1 MELGHL
7 ILKGEDLLDCKKNCR
22 LLGAI
27 VSKLE
32 SRHNGTQNIQAAV
45 RKIRLLK
52 PKTASEKNL
61 HKQTSSAS
69 SGEEEPVK
77 PELVVP
83 HKGRE
88 LPRTPPS
95 RPGSDAGA
103 SEFVKPKLPPS
114 PLAAHQIPFSKPA
127 KIVSTTKGFRPIL
140 PTKEIPR
147 TPLKSPSVP
156 TPVDTCFPGH
166 NLTVDFSSA
175 RLTSS
180 NTSTPYDHHKSR
192 NQSSSG
198 EGDATFV
205 IPSKRGAMVN
215 CGKVDEM
222 NSESDE
228 DVFENSNEMEGTY
241 VKETKPGK
249 PASVIDEST
258 WVLGETNKSETEKVA
273 PTEMLPGLHNTFAL
287 PKKNAGKSQK
297 VNKGKTSP
305 EVEDDVK
312 TAPVEKETPETVET
326 NGDVIDTVAAKGK
339 KGRGKKPG
347 KKEVVEENHLNGVET
362 ESPVAEVESEES
374 SPVVETN
381 VKKGRGKKAAAVK
394 KGAVE
399 EISISTGPEVPE
411 TEVKKGRNKKP
422 SKKETIEENQEEQV
436 VEKHLPAEVEAAAP
450 VAETK
455 EKRGRGKKAQPPVAK
470 SEEMS
475 SSPEVNPEPVEET
488 AQEKAVKV
496 VAEPKSKPGPK
507 SKTGPKSKMETKP
520 TEAESETT
528 QVVEPEVVE
537 KKGRG
542 KRGNQV
548 PDTAP
553 PTATEVDTDQPE
565 VQAPLVV
572 AAATEVSPAPEV
584 KKGRGKV
591 KATVEEVPEPKES
604 ENLVTNE
611 PDTKEKRGRGRQ
623 ASSKDGTEKAA
634 KASEEPLP
642 NDETE
647 SPLPASPV
655 AETKEK
661 QGRGRQAKAQ
671 AEAPVEE
678 TTEAAEVVTA
688 KRGRGK
694 KAAAPAASKADAE
707 EEAVEE
713 VKETKPKGKKGAA
726 AAKKHVEE
734 EEKPAVPEEPVA
746 SKVDAEEEAVE
757 EVKEAKAKGKKGA
770 AAAKKH
776 VEEEEKPAVPEEP
789 AAPVK
794 TVVESPET
802 SKAVPAKRGRGKKA
816 TPLAKVADESDEEA
830 EAVEEVKET
839 KPKGKKGAAA
849 AKKQVEEEEKP
860 AVPEEPAAPV
870 KTVVETPETLKA
882 VPAKRGRGKKA
893 TPLAKVA
900 DESDEEAE
908 AVEEVKETKAKGKK
922 GPAAKKQAEEK
933 VAAVPEATT
942 EKTQKTTKRGKAAVA
957 TPDESEAS
965 PPKKPKGAPLETE
978 GVRKSSRTQVVKT
991 YADESSESLD
1001 QPASKK
1007 RGGRKKAAANAINA
1021 VAEEAEDNKKKPTKK
1036 KAASESPE
1044 PKPEPPKV
1052 EKVAANKR
1060 GTKREQPEE
1069 AEAALPPAAEEK
1081 KRGAKK
1087 DDKAPELPLRVVNG
1101 LEEDS
1106 ETNSS
1111 KRSKTSEDAEAA
1123 AEEPEK
1129 KAGRGRK
1136 KKEEPQPVETE
1147 NKSPDDGKKKGKR
1160 GGKEEIAEVEKKKP
1174 VGRKKAAAAAAV
1186 AVVQEEEP
1194 EAVASPVQTKQRG
1207 KRGAAQAADF
1217 VTVISGQNSTDP
1229 SPKGSPVV
1237 KVRRLKL
1244 VEEKQAQAESDEEE
1258 VTVPV
1263 AATKRTY
1270 TRRNK

>member
-1 MELGHL
+1 
-7 ILKGEDLLDCKKNCR
+7 
-22 LLGAI
+22 
-27 VSKLE
+27 
-32 SRHNGTQNIQAAV
+32 
-45 RKIRLLK
+45 
-52 PKTASEKNL
+52 
-61 HKQTSSAS
+61 
-69 SGEEEPVK
+69 
-77 PELVVP
+77 
-83 HKGRE
+83 
-88 LPRTPPS
+88 
-95 RPGSDAGA
+95 
-103 SEFVKPKLPPS
+103 
-114 PLAAHQIPFSKPA
+114 
-127 KIVSTTKGFRPIL
+127 
-140 PTKEIPR
+140 
-147 TPLKSPSVP
+147 
-156 TPVDTCFPGH
+156 
-166 NLTVDFSSA
+166 
-175 RLTSS
+175 
-180 NTSTPYDHHKSR
+180 
-192 NQSSSG
+192 
-198 EGDATFV
+198 
-205 IPSKRGAMVN
+205 
-215 CGKVDEM
+215 
-222 NSESDE
+222 
-228 DVFENSNEMEGTY
+228 
-241 VKETKPGK
+241 
-249 PASVIDEST
+249 
-258 WVLGETNKSETEKVA
+258 
-273 PTEMLPGLHNTFAL
+273 MLPGLHNTFAL

-312 TAPVEKETPETVET
+312 TAPVEKKTPETVET
-326 NGDVIDTVAAKGK
+326 NGDVIDTVVAKGK

-347 KKEVVEENHLNGVET
+347 KKEVVEENHLNGVE
-362 ESPVAEVESEES
+362 
-374 SPVVETN
+374 
-381 VKKGRGKKAAAVK
+381 AAA
-394 KGAVE
+394 
-399 EISISTGPEVPE
+399 P
-411 TEVKKGRNKKP
+411 
-422 SKKETIEENQEEQV
+422 
-436 VEKHLPAEVEAAAP
+436 AP

-475 SSPEVNPEPVEET
+475 SSPKVNPEPVEET
-488 AQEKAVKV
+488 AQEKDVQVWVFKV

-507 SKTGPKSKMETKP
+507 SKTGPKSKMKTKP

-548 PDTAP
+548 LDTAP
-553 PTATEVDTDQPE
+553 PTVTEVVTDQPE
-565 VQAPLVV
+565 VQAPPVV

-661 QGRGRQAKAQ
+661 RGRGPQAKAQ

-678 TTEAAEVVTA
+678 TTEAVEVVPA

-734 EEKPAVPEEPVA
+734 EEKPAVPEEPAA

-776 VEEEEKPAVPEEP
+776 VEEEKPAVPEEP

-802 SKAVPAKRGRGKKA
+802 SKAVPAKRGRRKKA
-816 TPLAKVADESDEEA
+816 TPLAKVAA
-830 EAVEEVKET
+830 
-839 KPKGKKGAAA
+839 
-849 AKKQVEEEEKP
+849 
-860 AVPEEPAAPV
+860 
-870 KTVVETPETLKA
+870 
-882 VPAKRGRGKKA
+882 
-893 TPLAKVA
+893 
-900 DESDEEAE
+900 DEEAE

-933 VAAVPEATT
+933 VAAVPEAA
-942 EKTQKTTKRGKAAVA
+942 EKPQKTTKRGKAAVA

-1007 RGGRKKAAANAINA
+1007 RGGRKKAAANGMDG
-1021 VAEEAEDNKKKPTKK
+1021 VAEEAEDTNKF
-1036 KAASESPE
+1036 AS
-1044 PKPEPPKV
+1044 
-1052 EKVAANKR
+1052 
-1060 GTKREQPEE
+1060 
-1069 AEAALPPAAEEK
+1069 
-1081 KRGAKK
+1081 
-1087 DDKAPELPLRVVNG
+1087 
-1101 LEEDS
+1101 
-1106 ETNSS
+1106 
-1111 KRSKTSEDAEAA
+1111 
-1123 AEEPEK
+1123 
-1129 KAGRGRK
+1129 
-1136 KKEEPQPVETE
+1136 
-1147 NKSPDDGKKKGKR
+1147 
-1160 GGKEEIAEVEKKKP
+1160 
-1174 VGRKKAAAAAAV
+1174 
-1186 AVVQEEEP
+1186 
-1194 EAVASPVQTKQRG
+1194 
-1207 KRGAAQAADF
+1207 
-1217 VTVISGQNSTDP
+1217 
-1229 SPKGSPVV
+1229 
-1237 KVRRLKL
+1237 
-1244 VEEKQAQAESDEEE
+1244 
-1258 VTVPV
+1258 
-1263 AATKRTY
+1263 
-1270 TRRNK
+1270 

>member
-1 MELGHL
+1 
-7 ILKGEDLLDCKKNCR
+7 
-22 LLGAI
+22 
-27 VSKLE
+27 
-32 SRHNGTQNIQAAV
+32 
-45 RKIRLLK
+45 
-52 PKTASEKNL
+52 
-61 HKQTSSAS
+61 
-69 SGEEEPVK
+69 
-77 PELVVP
+77 
-83 HKGRE
+83 
-88 LPRTPPS
+88 
-95 RPGSDAGA
+95 
-103 SEFVKPKLPPS
+103 
-114 PLAAHQIPFSKPA
+114 
-127 KIVSTTKGFRPIL
+127 
-140 PTKEIPR
+140 
-147 TPLKSPSVP
+147 
-156 TPVDTCFPGH
+156 
-166 NLTVDFSSA
+166 
-175 RLTSS
+175 
-180 NTSTPYDHHKSR
+180 
-192 NQSSSG
+192 
-198 EGDATFV
+198 
-205 IPSKRGAMVN
+205 
-215 CGKVDEM
+215 
-222 NSESDE
+222 
-228 DVFENSNEMEGTY
+228 
-241 VKETKPGK
+241 
-249 PASVIDEST
+249 
-258 WVLGETNKSETEKVA
+258 
-273 PTEMLPGLHNTFAL
+273 
-287 PKKNAGKSQK
+287 
-297 VNKGKTSP
+297 
-305 EVEDDVK
+305 
-312 TAPVEKETPETVET
+312 
-326 NGDVIDTVAAKGK
+326 
-339 KGRGKKPG
+339 
-347 KKEVVEENHLNGVET
+347 
-362 ESPVAEVESEES
+362 
-374 SPVVETN
+374 
-381 VKKGRGKKAAAVK
+381 VK

-399 EISISTGPEVPE
+399 EIPISTGPEVPE

-436 VEKHLPAEVEAAAP
+436 VEKHLPAEVEAAVAAP

-496 VAEPKSKPGPK
+496 VAESKSKPGPK
-507 SKTGPKSKMETKP
+507 SKTGPKSKMKTKP

-548 PDTAP
+548 LDTAP
-553 PTATEVDTDQPE
+553 PTVTEVVTDQPE
-565 VQAPLVV
+565 VQAPPVV

-623 ASSKDGTEKAA
+623 ASSKDGTKKAA

-661 QGRGRQAKAQ
+661 RGRGPQAKAQ

-678 TTEAAEVVTA
+678 TTEAVEVVPA

-734 EEKPAVPEEPVA
+734 EEKPAVPEEPAA

-776 VEEEEKPAVPEEP
+776 VEEEEEKPAVPEEP

-802 SKAVPAKRGRGKKA
+802 SKAVPAKRGRRKKA
-816 TPLAKVADESDEEA
+816 TPLAKVAA
-830 EAVEEVKET
+830 
-839 KPKGKKGAAA
+839 
-849 AKKQVEEEEKP
+849 
-860 AVPEEPAAPV
+860 
-870 KTVVETPETLKA
+870 
-882 VPAKRGRGKKA
+882 
-893 TPLAKVA
+893 
-900 DESDEEAE
+900 DEEAE

-1007 RGGRKKAAANAINA
+1007 RGGRKKAAANGMDG
-1021 VAEEAEDNKKKPTKK
+1021 VAEEAEDTNKF
-1036 KAASESPE
+1036 AS
-1044 PKPEPPKV
+1044 
-1052 EKVAANKR
+1052 
-1060 GTKREQPEE
+1060 
-1069 AEAALPPAAEEK
+1069 
-1081 KRGAKK
+1081 
-1087 DDKAPELPLRVVNG
+1087 
-1101 LEEDS
+1101 
-1106 ETNSS
+1106 
-1111 KRSKTSEDAEAA
+1111 
-1123 AEEPEK
+1123 
-1129 KAGRGRK
+1129 
-1136 KKEEPQPVETE
+1136 
-1147 NKSPDDGKKKGKR
+1147 
-1160 GGKEEIAEVEKKKP
+1160 
-1174 VGRKKAAAAAAV
+1174 
-1186 AVVQEEEP
+1186 
-1194 EAVASPVQTKQRG
+1194 
-1207 KRGAAQAADF
+1207 
-1217 VTVISGQNSTDP
+1217 
-1229 SPKGSPVV
+1229 
-1237 KVRRLKL
+1237 
-1244 VEEKQAQAESDEEE
+1244 
-1258 VTVPV
+1258 
-1263 AATKRTY
+1263 
-1270 TRRNK
+1270 

>member
-1 MELGHL
+1 MF
-7 ILKGEDLLDCKKNCR
+7 
-22 LLGAI
+22 AI
-27 VSKLE
+27 
-32 SRHNGTQNIQAAV
+32 A
-45 RKIRLLK
+45 
-52 PKTASEKNL
+52 
-61 HKQTSSAS
+61 
-69 SGEEEPVK
+69 
-77 PELVVP
+77 
-83 HKGRE
+83 
-88 LPRTPPS
+88 
-95 RPGSDAGA
+95 
-103 SEFVKPKLPPS
+103 
-114 PLAAHQIPFSKPA
+114 
-127 KIVSTTKGFRPIL
+127 VSTKKGFRPIL

-156 TPVDTCFPGH
+156 SPVDTCFSGH

-180 NTSTPYDHHKSR
+180 NTSTPYDHRISR
-192 NQSSSG
+192 NQSSSR

-205 IPSKRGAMVN
+205 IPSKRGAMEN
-215 CGKVDEM
+215 GGKVDEM

-312 TAPVEKETPETVET
+312 TAPVEKRSPETVET
-326 NGDVIDTVAAKGK
+326 NGDVIDTVVAKGK

-347 KKEVVEENHLNGVET
+347 KKEVVEENHLN
-362 ESPVAEVESEES
+362 
-374 SPVVETN
+374 
-381 VKKGRGKKAAAVK
+381 R
-394 KGAVE
+394 
-399 EISISTGPEVPE
+399 
-411 TEVKKGRNKKP
+411 
-422 SKKETIEENQEEQV
+422 
-436 VEKHLPAEVEAAAP
+436 VEAAAPAP

-475 SSPEVNPEPVEET
+475 SSPKVNPEPVEET
-488 AQEKAVKV
+488 AQEKDVQVWVFKV

-548 PDTAP
+548 LDTAP
-553 PTATEVDTDQPE
+553 PTVTEVVTDQPE
-565 VQAPLVV
+565 VQAPPVV

-661 QGRGRQAKAQ
+661 RGRGPQAKAQ

-678 TTEAAEVVTA
+678 TTEAVEVVPA

-713 VKETKPKGKKGAA
+713 VKE
-726 AAKKHVEE
+726 
-734 EEKPAVPEEPVA
+734 
-746 SKVDAEEEAVE
+746 
-757 EVKEAKAKGKKGA
+757 AKAKGKKGA

-776 VEEEEKPAVPEEP
+776 VEEEEEKPAVPEEP

-816 TPLAKVADESDEEA
+816 TPLAKVAADEEA
-830 EAVEEVKET
+830 EAVE
-839 KPKGKKGAAA
+839 
-849 AKKQVEEEEKP
+849 
-860 AVPEEPAAPV
+860 
-870 KTVVETPETLKA
+870 
-882 VPAKRGRGKKA
+882 
-893 TPLAKVA
+893 
-900 DESDEEAE
+900 D
-908 AVEEVKETKAKGKK
+908 VKETKAKGKK
-922 GPAAKKQAEEK
+922 
-933 VAAVPEATT
+933 
-942 EKTQKTTKRGKAAVA
+942 
-957 TPDESEAS
+957 D
-965 PPKKPKGAPLETE
+965 KG
-978 GVRKSSRTQVVKT
+978 
-991 YADESSESLD
+991 
-1001 QPASKK
+1001 
-1007 RGGRKKAAANAINA
+1007 N
-1021 VAEEAEDNKKKPTKK
+1021 
-1036 KAASESPE
+1036 
-1044 PKPEPPKV
+1044 
-1052 EKVAANKR
+1052 
-1060 GTKREQPEE
+1060 
-1069 AEAALPPAAEEK
+1069 
-1081 KRGAKK
+1081 
-1087 DDKAPELPLRVVNG
+1087 
-1101 LEEDS
+1101 
-1106 ETNSS
+1106 
-1111 KRSKTSEDAEAA
+1111 
-1123 AEEPEK
+1123 
-1129 KAGRGRK
+1129 
-1136 KKEEPQPVETE
+1136 
-1147 NKSPDDGKKKGKR
+1147 
-1160 GGKEEIAEVEKKKP
+1160 
-1174 VGRKKAAAAAAV
+1174 
-1186 AVVQEEEP
+1186 
-1194 EAVASPVQTKQRG
+1194 
-1207 KRGAAQAADF
+1207 
-1217 VTVISGQNSTDP
+1217 
-1229 SPKGSPVV
+1229 
-1237 KVRRLKL
+1237 
-1244 VEEKQAQAESDEEE
+1244 
-1258 VTVPV
+1258 
-1263 AATKRTY
+1263 
-1270 TRRNK
+1270 

>member
-1 MELGHL
+1 LKKFNFIDSSLLPNIFFSLETSRFFLALRMHGTVFDFMVQHL
-7 ILKGEDLLDCKKNCR
+7 PGRSRNDVYRKFKLEEKKN
-22 LLGAI
+22 
-27 VSKLE
+27 
-32 SRHNGTQNIQAAV
+32 
-45 RKIRLLK
+45 
-52 PKTASEKNL
+52 
-61 HKQTSSAS
+61 
-69 SGEEEPVK
+69 
-77 PELVVP
+77 PEYVDQML
-83 HKGRE
+83 RA
-88 LPRTPPS
+88 R
-95 RPGSDAGA
+95 
-103 SEFVKPKLPPS
+103 
-114 PLAAHQIPFSKPA
+114 IPFD
-127 KIVSTTKGFRPIL
+127 
-140 PTKEIPR
+140 PT
-147 TPLKSPSVP
+147 L
-156 TPVDTCFPGH
+156 
-166 NLTVDFSSA
+166 
-175 RLTSS
+175 
-180 NTSTPYDHHKSR
+180 
-192 NQSSSG
+192 
-198 EGDATFV
+198 
-205 IPSKRGAMVN
+205 
-215 CGKVDEM
+215 
-222 NSESDE
+222 
-228 DVFENSNEMEGTY
+228 FE
-241 VKETKPGK
+241 P
-249 PASVIDEST
+249 
-258 WVLGETNKSETEKVA
+258 
-273 PTEMLPGLHNTFAL
+273 
-287 PKKNAGKSQK
+287 
-297 VNKGKTSP
+297 
-305 EVEDDVK
+305 
-312 TAPVEKETPETVET
+312 
-326 NGDVIDTVAAKGK
+326 NGDVIDTVVAKGK

-347 KKEVVEENHLNGVET
+347 KKEVVEENHLN
-362 ESPVAEVESEES
+362 
-374 SPVVETN
+374 
-381 VKKGRGKKAAAVK
+381 R
-394 KGAVE
+394 
-399 EISISTGPEVPE
+399 
-411 TEVKKGRNKKP
+411 
-422 SKKETIEENQEEQV
+422 
-436 VEKHLPAEVEAAAP
+436 VEAAAPAP

-455 EKRGRGKKAQPPVAK
+455 EKRGRGKKAQPRVAK

-488 AQEKAVKV
+488 AQEKDVQVWVFKV

-548 PDTAP
+548 LDTAP
-553 PTATEVDTDQPE
+553 PTVTEVVTDQPE
-565 VQAPLVV
+565 VQAPPVV

-661 QGRGRQAKAQ
+661 RGRGPQAKAQ

-678 TTEAAEVVTA
+678 TTEAVEVVPA

-776 VEEEEKPAVPEEP
+776 VEEEVEKPAVPEEP

-802 SKAVPAKRGRGKKA
+802 SKAVPAKRGRRKKA
-816 TPLAKVADESDEEA
+816 TPLAKVAGDEEA
-830 EAVEEVKET
+830 EAV
-839 KPKGKKGAAA
+839 
-849 AKKQVEEEEKP
+849 AK
-860 AVPEEPAAPV
+860 
-870 KTVVETPETLKA
+870 
-882 VPAKRGRGKKA
+882 
-893 TPLAKVA
+893 
-900 DESDEEAE
+900 
-908 AVEEVKETKAKGKK
+908 VKETKAKGKK
-922 GPAAKKQAEEK
+922 GPAAKKQAEKK
-933 VAAVPEATT
+933 VA
-942 EKTQKTTKRGKAAVA
+942 
-957 TPDESEAS
+957 
-965 PPKKPKGAPLETE
+965 
-978 GVRKSSRTQVVKT
+978 
-991 YADESSESLD
+991 
-1001 QPASKK
+1001 
-1007 RGGRKKAAANAINA
+1007 
-1021 VAEEAEDNKKKPTKK
+1021 
-1036 KAASESPE
+1036 
-1044 PKPEPPKV
+1044 
-1052 EKVAANKR
+1052 
-1060 GTKREQPEE
+1060 
-1069 AEAALPPAAEEK
+1069 EK
-1081 KRGAKK
+1081 KGVVKK
-1087 DDKAPELPLRVVNG
+1087 DDKATELPLRVVNG

-1106 ETNSS
+1106 ETNPS

-1160 GGKEEIAEVEKKKP
+1160 GGKEEVSEVEKKKP
-1174 VGRKKAAAAAAV
+1174 VGRKKAAAAAAVAVAV

-1207 KRGAAQAADF
+1207 KRGAAQVNLNYDF
-1217 VTVISGQNSTDP
+1217 ILLFFIM
-1229 SPKGSPVV
+1229 K
-1237 KVRRLKL
+1237 LK
-1244 VEEKQAQAESDEEE
+1244 KFC
-1258 VTVPV
+1258 
-1263 AATKRTY
+1263 
-1270 TRRNK
+1270 